1 MNPTTLVWT
10 PGTQYQVGD
19 MIYDNNEILV
29 KTGVLP
35 DQSDDWEVIN
45 PQGTQ
50 DTFDANQNYYT
61 DTYEKMSD
69 LLKDKGLPNMDTLL
83 KIAKENNP
91 ELFI

>member
-19 MIYDNNEILV
+19 MIYDNDEILV
-29 KTGVLP
+29 KTGVLS

-45 PQGTQ
+45 THESYN
-50 DTFDANQNYYT
+50 DDYV
-61 DTYEKMSD
+61 DVYEKMSD
-69 LLKDKGLPNMDTLL
+69 LLQDNGLPNMDTLL